1 MSVGIPKMN
10 VGGVDRLDLLTARIP
25 ETISSLSVRSAAQSL
40 LAMVVKGSGMMSH
53 VESNF
58 CVSPRRAG
66 FAGPLIVG
74 PLYVNALK
82 CHLASFRDCET
93 VSSS

>member
-1 MSVGIPKMN
+1 MFGQSKVSRQTTGETRATHRLPLHCRDSDMSVGIPIMN

-53 VESNF
+53 VE
-58 CVSPRRAG
+58 
-66 FAGPLIVG
+66 
-74 PLYVNALK
+74 
-82 CHLASFRDCET
+82 T
-93 VSSS
+93 